1 MVVLYLEDLKYG
13 IYKPLILELR
23 DKGPLYDGFFANNTK
38 IVTIYSNEKK
48 IDIFN
53 FWS

>member
-1 MVVLYLEDLKYG
+1 MVLLNLEDLKYG
-13 IYKPLILELR
+13 IYKSSTLELR
-23 DKGPLYDGFFANNTK
+23 DKGPLYDGFYASNTK